1 MSDPATKYLRV
12 PSGQQIKLSPKGIE
26 VLCSGGSVRIEV
38 LKSGRINI
46 YASDSIQIS
55 AEKEIRLKGKFTVQA
70 YCKETAYLASQ
81 MGGCIYMNDEG
92 KLIIQGTEVH
102 MN

>member
-1 MSDPATKYLRV
+1 MSDPTTKYLRV

-26 VLCSGGSVRIEV
+26 VLCSGGSVSIEI

-46 YASDSIQIS
+46 YADDSIQIS
-55 AEKEIRLKGKFTVQA
+55 AENDIRLKAKYTVQA

-81 MGGCIYMNDEG
+81 MGGCIYLNEEG
-92 KLIIQGTEVH
+92 KMIIQGTEVH